1 MVYETVVVVI
11 GAILILI
18 AIGGGKR
25 LKIEKI
31 EVGNLTKIQRSFIGI
46 LGAFILIIGIWQPI
60 FPSIDKISIESG
72 VLIITLVV
80 LFLTLVVFI
89 WQTREL
95 KKSTQIQAYQ
105 SVLANYIGCIT
116 EQGEPLYKNYFKNLR
131 VDDKDINL
139 FAALLNTFEML
150 YVQKDQ
156 KIISDDVWIPWKN
169 YFTELINGS
178 ENYKKMWE
186 ALKERKIY
194 HQGLI
199 EIINKEV
206 IT

>member
-1 MVYETVVVVI
+1 MILLDI
-11 GAILILI
+11 GQL
-18 AIGGGKR
+18 
-25 LKIEKI
+25 
-31 EVGNLTKIQRSFIGI
+31 S
-46 LGAFILIIGIWQPI
+46 IWQPI
-60 FPSIDKISIESG
+60 FSSIDKISIESG
-72 VLIITLVV
+72 VLIMTLLV
-80 LFLTLVVFI
+80 LFLTLVVLI
-89 WQTREL
+89 WQTSEL

-116 EQGEPLYKNYFKNLR
+116 EQGEPLYKNYFKNLG

-169 YFTELINGS
+169 YFIELIKGS
-178 ENYKKMWE
+178 ESYKKMWK
-186 ALKERKIY
+186 ALKGQKIY